1 MIRKTDTCVRIVAMH
16 KASGEECEERN
27 WTSLGYINVCAPAQ
41 SCRSAAAS
49 FMGTEHAGHEE
60 LVDLMASGENVPRA
74 GNTNGAKASF
84 LIATVSS
91 TRRTANVQE
100 RTDRNRTRTCSSMP
114 QLSQACH
121 FGAKPNRH
129 DRYRE
134 LWKASSIERFSPR
147 YEHMALQPRTRDRKQ
162 ATIARR
168 HSSAAETDKT

>member
-1 MIRKTDTCVRIVAMH
+1 MSEGGTKTNTCCVKITAMH
-16 KASGEECEERN
+16 KASGEKCDERN
-27 WTSLGYINVCAPAQ
+27 WTSLEDINVCAPAQ

-49 FMGTEHAGHEE
+49 FMDTEHAGHEE

-84 LIATVSS
+84 LIAAVSS

-121 FGAKPNRH
+121 RGAKPNRH
-129 DRYRE
+129 DRYRGLQSE
-134 LWKASSIERFSPR
+134 FDRALFASVRAHGAAATHAIES
-147 YEHMALQPRTRDRKQ
+147 K
-162 ATIARR
+162 RR
-168 HSSAAETDKT
+168 